1 MKKIAVIFTSFG
13 PLVNNFKKILND
25 TLEDCELICI
35 ADDSLIRDVMRTG
48 APDENVE
55 KRTFLH
61 IESAIAAGAQLV
73 VIACS
78 SVGQVAQAADAK
90 YSVPVIRI
98 DDAMAMRA
106 VAAGGKVG
114 VIASLETTIEPT
126 VKLLRQK
133 AEAAGKDVEIISRV
147 AQGAYQALGS
157 GDPETHDRL
166 VTEAA
171 VQLAKETDVILLA
184 QGSMAR
190 LDEPLNKVIPVPV
203 LTSPKSCA
211 LAVREMLKSL

>member
-61 IESAIAAGAQLV
+61 IESAIAAGAQMV

-78 SVGQVAQAADAK
+78 SVGQV
-90 YSVPVIRI
+90 VN
-98 DDAMAMRA
+98 
-106 VAAGGKVG
+106 
-114 VIASLETTIEPT
+114 LLN
-126 VKLLRQK
+126 KLLMVFK
-133 AEAAGKDVEIISRV
+133 
-147 AQGAYQALGS
+147 
-157 GDPETHDRL
+157 
-166 VTEAA
+166 
-171 VQLAKETDVILLA
+171 IL
-184 QGSMAR
+184 
-190 LDEPLNKVIPVPV
+190 KVKQVSIV
-203 LTSPKSCA
+203 L
-211 LAVREMLKSL
+211 LHLLLSLIHI